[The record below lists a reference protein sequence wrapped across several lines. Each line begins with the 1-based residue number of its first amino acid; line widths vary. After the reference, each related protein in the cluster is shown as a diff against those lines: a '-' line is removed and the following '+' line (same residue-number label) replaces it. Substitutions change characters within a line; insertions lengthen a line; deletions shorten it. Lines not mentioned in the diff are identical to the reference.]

1 MNPKLKSLVI
11 GMAAGALLGA
21 TMGWVFGDGKEQA
34 DEQGKSALA
43 SLGPGDY
50 IKLGISI
57 LVLARE
63 FSGMVRRA

>member
-1 MNPKLKSLVI
+1 MNPKLKSLLI
-11 GMAAGALLGA
+11 GLAAGALLGA

-34 DEQGKSALA
+34 DEQGKTALA
-43 SLGPGDY
+43 ALGPGDY